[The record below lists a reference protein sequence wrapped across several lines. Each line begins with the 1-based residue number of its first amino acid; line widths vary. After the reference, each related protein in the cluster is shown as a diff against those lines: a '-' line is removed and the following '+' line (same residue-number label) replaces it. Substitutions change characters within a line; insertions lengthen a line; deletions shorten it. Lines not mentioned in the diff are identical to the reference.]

1 MINSF
6 SGNKAKS
13 TTKNNTNKFLY
24 KVEYISLIL
33 IEGNFAAIVVGHEVH
48 HSTPVEHTMSVL
60 PPPHHTHHRNIALTT
75 SLLKSSH
82 QHETDKK
89 KRPSDI
95 RCVVAEGQ
103 HNHTTAA
110 EIIDLK
116 VDWSVPS

>member
-1 MINSF
+1 
-6 SGNKAKS
+6 
-13 TTKNNTNKFLY
+13 
-24 KVEYISLIL
+24 
-33 IEGNFAAIVVGHEVH
+33 
-48 HSTPVEHTMSVL
+48 MSVL

-82 QHETDKK
+82 QHETLVINMKLTKK